1 MNDQERQAELR
12 RLEITLEE
20 IEKQLLVSEKNCDIQ
35 DAELRTTL
43 QNYWDYGGSNAVD
56 EAQLVET
63 VDRQRALTS
72 VSHGTSLKLRKMI
85 DSPYFGRIDFIEEAT
100 DYQEPVEQIYIGI
113 STLTDKETGEFLVYD
128 WRAPVSGMFYDFGL
142 GKAWYNCPA
151 GIINGS
157 ITLKR
162 QYKITNKHMEYM
174 FNADWKIDDEVL
186 QEILGK
192 SADDKMHTIV
202 NSIQREQNQIV
213 RDEIHRALFV
223 EGPAGSGKTSVA
235 LHRIAFLLYRD
246 RNSITSKNVLILSPN
261 HLFSDY
267 VSNVLPELG
276 EENVPQM
283 TFQDYVSQSAAGLS
297 IQFETRSAHLES
309 IFANPNDAESDIR
322 AAGIRFKSSGIFD
335 QALQE
340 YLNWIQ
346 TSLINA
352 YPDIEVQGQVIFT
365 KEDWKHYYLDSYST
379 MPVTLRLEKIRE
391 LIQIRMRPFV
401 HALREEKEAALI
413 AGDEEVN
420 EKVIKALARIQAR
433 QQLQPLV
440 DKIDRLTS
448 LNPLD
453 EYRRLL
459 SKNSRLTQFLS
470 NKLPDRWHAI
480 RKQTLAFMS
489 EGILPYEDIPPFLYF
504 QGVLQ
509 GFAAKSDIKHLVIDE
524 AQDYTSLQ
532 YKIMVKLFPNSSW
545 TVVGDP
551 AQTLHPFLHSA
562 SFTTASKIINVENL
576 FMVRLTRSYR
586 STKQIQDFC
595 QSLLPYKTEVEPIN
609 RPGPLPTVSHAE
621 APEELSAML
630 IKTIKHHLAEGWNS
644 IGIIC
649 KSTAE
654 SEMLFTTLKD
664 HLRHL
669 QLVTS
674 EDDQFPR
681 GIVIMPSYLAKGLEF
696 DAVLVINA
704 DEINYS
710 RTEERHILYTICTRA
725 LHRLH
730 LFYKGT
736 PSPFIAQMDTT
747 LYQVVSNSELTK

>member
-12 RLEITLEE
+12 RLDLTLEE
-20 IEKQLLVSEKNCDIQ
+20 IERQLLVSDKDCDTQ
-35 DAELRTTL
+35 EAELRASL
-43 QNYWDYGGSNAVD
+43 QSYWDYGGSNAVD

-63 VDRQRALTS
+63 VDRQRALTA
-72 VSHGTSLKLRKMI
+72 VTHGTALKLRKMI
-85 DSPYFGRIDFIEEAT
+85 NSPYFGRIDFIEET
-100 DYQEPVEQIYIGI
+100 PGYQEQTEQIYIGI
-113 STLTDKETGEFLVYD
+113 STLTHKETGEFLVYD

-162 QYKITNKHMEYM
+162 QYKIINRHMEYM

-213 RDEIHRALFV
+213 RDETHRVLFV

-246 RNSITSKNVLILSPN
+246 RDKITSKNVLILSPN

-283 TFQDYVSQSAAGLS
+283 TFQDYVSQSSANLS
-297 IQFETRSAHLES
+297 LQFETRSTHLET
-309 IFANPNDAESDIR
+309 IFAASHDESAEIR

-335 QALQE
+335 QALQD

-346 TSLINA
+346 TSLINE
-352 YPDIEVQGQVIFT
+352 YPDIEVQGQTIFT
-365 KEDWKHYYLDSYST
+365 KNDWKHYFLDSYST
-379 MPVTLRLEKIRE
+379 MPVTLRLEKIRQ
-391 LIQIRMRPFV
+391 LIQIRMRPFI
-401 HALREEKEAALI
+401 HALRDEKEAALI

-420 EKVIKALARIQAR
+420 EKVIKALARIQAK
-433 QQLQPLV
+433 QQLQPLF

-448 LNPLD
+448 LNPLE
-453 EYRRLL
+453 EYRRFY
-459 SKNSRLTQFLS
+459 SKNSRLIHYLG
-470 NKLPDRWHAI
+470 NKLPAKWHAI
-480 RKQTLAFMS
+480 RKQSLAFINQ
-489 EGILPYEDIPPFLYF
+489 GILPYEDIPPFLYF
-504 QGVLQ
+504 QGTLQ
-509 GFAAKSDIKHLVIDE
+509 GFPARPDIKHLVIDE

-532 YKIMVKLFPNSSW
+532 YKIMVNLFPNSSW

-551 AQTLHPFLHSA
+551 EQRLHPFLHTATFKAA
-562 SFTTASKIINVENL
+562 STIINVEKF
-576 FMVRLTRSYR
+576 FMFRLTRSYR
-586 STKQIQDFC
+586 STKQIQEFC
-595 QSLLPYKTEVEPIN
+595 QALLPHKTKADPIN
-609 RPGPLPTVSHAE
+609 RPGPLPAVCAVKDHEALSQLLVKTVRQHTE
-621 APEELSAML
+621 
-630 IKTIKHHLAEGWNS
+630 EGWNS

-649 KSTAE
+649 KSTSEAE
-654 SEMLFTTLKD
+654 LLFAALKEQ
-664 HLRHL
+664 LRLH
-669 QLVTS
+669 LVTN
-674 EDDQFPR
+674 EDDQFHR

-696 DAVLVINA
+696 DAVLVVNA
-704 DEINYS
+704 DEANYS
-710 RTEERHILYTICTRA
+710 QTEERHILYTICTRA
-725 LHRLH
+725 LHRLA
-730 LFYKGT
+730 LFYSGNV
-736 PSPFIAQMDTT
+736 SPFISQLDRA
-747 LYQVVSNSELTK
+747 LYK